1 MILFISVA
9 KTGFNLMQRLSKAL
23 MFQSPY
29 PRGKIRHTGYKEYWT
44 IIVRLNPLIS
54 GAKCDTP
61 DARKTVHHS
70 SVSIPLSAGQNPT
83 LTSHSVKKTG
93 HCVSIPLS
101 AGQNPTSSRLWLSPV
116 TLACLNPLISGAK
129 SDEQTVVQ

>member
-101 AGQNPTSSRLWLSPV
+101 AGQNPTCENCCFHRRLAVSIPLS
-116 TLACLNPLISGAK
+116 AGQNP
-129 SDEQTVVQ
+129 TVALQ